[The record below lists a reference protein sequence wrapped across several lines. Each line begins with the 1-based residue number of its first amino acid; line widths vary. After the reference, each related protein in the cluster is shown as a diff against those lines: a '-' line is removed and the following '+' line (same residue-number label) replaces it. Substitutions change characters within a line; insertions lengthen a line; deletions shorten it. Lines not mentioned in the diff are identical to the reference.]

1 MKGYYKMP
9 EAPAATIDVALLGI
23 TTTAEQA
30 DVLKKSLID
39 VQVIPMAQGLVPMF
53 IEGASFGNTLASTAN
68 ADVVKV
74 SVSFTE
80 ADKAAFDTLNA
91 ADEIEV
97 IEEETV
103 EEMPADAE

>member
-1 MKGYYKMP
+1 M
-9 EAPAATIDVALLGI
+9 ALLGI

-80 ADKAAFDTLNA
+80 ADIAACKAAFDTLNA
-91 ADEIEV
+91 ADEIEM